1 MPGGLPRPRTPFFG
15 RHTALGRIERLLGDH
30 RLVTLTGVGGAGKT
44 RLALRLAEEVVPDRA
59 DAVVW
64 VGLASL
70 TDGGLVWSAACT
82 GAGVRLQAGTSPVD
96 ALIARLGPTGALLV
110 LDNCEHVLD
119 GCAELATEVLDRC
132 PRVRILATSREPLG
146 LADEV
151 LWPVL
156 GLSVPSTGDEA
167 GADVAN
173 ASRFESVQLFV
184 DRVRAARPEFELT
197 TGNVEAVARVCRDL
211 EGIPLALELAA
222 ARARVLGPE
231 QIAQRLDEGLGV
243 LSQTGRSVPPRHRTM
258 RAALSWSH
266 DLLEE
271 RERVLF
277 RRLGVFGG
285 DASIRAIEIVCSVEP
300 LEQDDVLDLLTRLVD
315 RSLVTV
321 DDRGASVRY
330 RLLEPVRRFAIERL
344 EESGEL
350 EHLRRRHAEFF
361 LDLADE
367 TAPSLGGPDRATAL
381 DRLEMDHG
389 NLRSAWDGAVATAD
403 GEALARF
410 ARALFWFWNFG
421 GHFDEGRK
429 RCEAALD
436 RIPEASRGWADLL
449 WAAGALAWMQGDY
462 DLGRTRL
469 QASVSRC
476 REEGRDDLLPLA
488 LRELAGTQFSL
499 GNLTAASELYAE
511 SAALFDAGGRSWH
524 RGLVLVVWADV
535 RQALG
540 DAEPARQLREE
551 ARALFGA
558 AGDPWGLSLA
568 HFGLGLEAAQRGDI
582 AAARRHANEALAL
595 QGTAGDDWNAGQ
607 ILVLLGEVET
617 RDGRPELATE
627 LLRQCIEAFRS
638 VGDRISLS
646 HALACMAA
654 SEADRGRT
662 LRAVRLAG
670 AAHGI
675 TARLEAPY
683 LYSLATDEER
693 AAVIERLREAAGEEA
708 FVAEWAAGRV
718 MSLDDAVAF
727 ALGDPHRAPGDT
739 VTAHGGATPAHP
751 GATGA
756 RLRIFA
762 LGSTDVF
769 RGRRR
774 LRPEDW
780 GYALPRE
787 LLFFLLLE
795 GPRTKEQIGLEFW
808 PDVTTD
814 QLRGRFRTALYQL
827 RRALGATEWVR
838 YEHGRYGFNHDLDY
852 WFDVE
857 AFEGEINNAWDAT
870 PRPWRLDPRSAA
882 APLQRA
888 VDLYRGDLLEG
899 DAPGRWAS
907 GHRDRLRRRYLEA
920 LLKLGELRTAEGAH
934 EAAVRLYGQAI
945 VCDEFHEPAHQA
957 LARARARAGD
967 RAGALRQ
974 LDDLTRILR
983 DELDLDPSAQTVGL
997 RSRLEQ
1003 GLDA

>member
-1 MPGGLPRPRTPFFG
+1 MAGGLPRSRTPFFG
-15 RHTALGRIERLLGDH
+15 RHTALSRIEGLLGDH

-44 RLALRLAEEVVPDRA
+44 RLALRVAEEAVPDRA

-70 TDGGLVWSAACT
+70 TDAGLVWSEACT
-82 GAGVRLQAGTSPVD
+82 GAGVRLQAGTSPVE
-96 ALIARLGPTGALLV
+96 ALTARLGPTGALIV

-119 GCAELATEVLDRC
+119 ACAELATELLDRC
-132 PRVRILATSREPLG
+132 PHVRVLATSREPLG
-146 LADEV
+146 LAEEV

-156 GLSVPSTGDEA
+156 GLSMPSTEDEA
-167 GADVAN
+167 GADVAS
-173 ASRFESVQLFV
+173 ASRSESVQLFV

-197 TGNVEAVARVCRDL
+197 TGNVEAVVRVCRQL

-231 QIAQRLDEGLGV
+231 EIAQRLDKGLGV
-243 LSQTGRSVPPRHRTM
+243 LSHSGRGVPPRHRTM
-258 RAALSWSH
+258 RATLSWSH
-266 DLLEE
+266 DPLGESE
-271 RERVLF
+271 RALF

-285 DASIRAIEIVCSVEP
+285 EAAIQAIEEVCSADP
-300 LEQDDVLDLLTRLVD
+300 LERDDVLDLLTRLVD

-350 EHLRRRHAEFF
+350 EHLRRHHAEFF
-361 LDLADE
+361 LDLAED
-367 TAPSLGGPDRATAL
+367 TAPGLRGPDRATAL
-381 DRLEMDHG
+381 EWLGRDHD
-389 NLRSAWDGAVATAD
+389 NLRGAWDYAAATAD
-403 GEALARF
+403 GEAISRF

-429 RCEAALD
+429 RCEAALE
-436 RIPEASRGWADLL
+436 RIPETSQAWADLL

-469 QASVSRC
+469 QACVSRC
-476 REEGRDDLLPLA
+476 REDGRDDLLPLA
-488 LRELAGTQFSL
+488 LRELAGTQLAL

-511 SAALFDAGGRSWH
+511 SAALLDAGRRSWQ
-524 RGLVLVVWADV
+524 RGLALVVWADV

-540 DAEPARQLREE
+540 DAKAARALREE

-568 HFGLGLEAAQRGDI
+568 HFGLGLEAAQRGDL

-607 ILVLLGEVET
+607 ILVLLGEVES

-646 HALACMAA
+646 HALTCMAA
-654 SEADRGRT
+654 SEAMRGRT

-675 TARLEAPY
+675 AERLEAPY
-683 LYSLATDEER
+683 LYALATEEER
-693 AAVIERLREAAGEEA
+693 AKVLERLREAAGEEA

-718 MSLDDAVAF
+718 LSLDEAVAS
-727 ALGDPHRAPGDT
+727 ALDDPDRAPGRPVKAT
-739 VTAHGGATPAHP
+739 GGATPAHP

-762 LGSTDVF
+762 LGPADVF

-774 LRPEDW
+774 LRPADW

-787 LLFFLLLE
+787 LLFYLLLD

-808 PDVTTD
+808 PDVTMD
-814 QLRGRFRTALYQL
+814 QLRGRFRSALYQL

-838 YEHGRYGFNHDLDY
+838 YENGRYTFNRDLDY

-857 AFEGEINNAWDAT
+857 AFEDEIKDAWDDRQPSTLA
-870 PRPWRLDPRSAA
+870 PWSAA

-888 VDLYRGDLLEG
+888 VDLYRGDLLAG
-899 DAPGRWAS
+899 DDPGPWAS
-907 GHRDRLRRRYLEA
+907 VHRDRLRRRYLEA

-945 VCDEFHEPAHQA
+945 VCDEFHEAAHRA

-974 LDDLTRILR
+974 LHDLARILR
-983 DELDLDPSAQTVGL
+983 DELNLDPSAETVDL

-1003 GLDA
+1003 GLDP